1 MNDDITVVNINGTD
15 YYVAGDYVDNLKV
28 VNNRLVNVGT
38 SNITLYGSFRVSGD
52 NTSGYPRISVST
64 MQYATY
70 QQTYQSTSQIL
81 TVNSFEVKQ
90 RITPTNTILLFVI
103 VLALIFSWFKG
114 R

>member
-1 MNDDITVVNINGTD
+1 MDDITVVTINGTD
-15 YYVAGDYVDNLKV
+15 YYVASDYVDYLKV

-38 SNITLYGSFRVSGD
+38 ANITLYGSFRESGV

-70 QQTYQSTSQIL
+70 QQSYQSTAQTL
-81 TVNSFEVKQ
+81 TVNSYEVKS
-90 RITPTNTILLFVI
+90 RITPTNTILLFII